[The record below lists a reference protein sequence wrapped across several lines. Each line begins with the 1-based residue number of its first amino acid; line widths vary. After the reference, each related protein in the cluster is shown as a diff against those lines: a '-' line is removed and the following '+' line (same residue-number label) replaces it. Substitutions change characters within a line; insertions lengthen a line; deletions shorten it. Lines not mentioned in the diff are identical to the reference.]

1 MNIPEPILNPLPEN
15 LKGTFQRML
24 GSLYNE
30 FVIQVQKLHEAC
42 SEADWLYH
50 IEYDYSF
57 FDIAEHII
65 REHDRYTLELNIIYA
80 KDWYDRII
88 KENHF
93 NNDDPSIKHMGQAL
107 DEIKHIVDSL

>member
-1 MNIPEPILNPLPEN
+1 MNIPEPILNPLPQN
-15 LKGTFQRML
+15 LQGEFQRML

-42 SEADWLYH
+42 SEADWFYH
-50 IEYDYSF
+50 IEYDDNF
-57 FDIAEHII
+57 FDIEKHII

-93 NNDDPSIKHMGQAL
+93 NNDDPSIKHMGEAL
-107 DEIKHIVDSL
+107 NAIQDIVDSL